1 MSRRGRREH
10 DDPPERDAGATPF
23 PFNNPFQG
31 LAEQLGP
38 LPKASP
44 PRLAAKAAKAAAPAA
59 EAAPPRPADDG
70 TLFAAAV
77 RGVRPIPAEERRR
90 RTPAPSRAPAPRGP
104 SEDER
109 VLSELSDLVAGI
121 AAFDVSDTEEH
132 MEGAV
137 VGLDPRVLRRLRA
150 GELAYQSHL
159 DLHGHTADEAHRALV
174 EFVLRAMSLGQRC
187 VLVIHGRGR
196 NSPDQRPVLKSGVRD
211 WLTHGELGRR
221 VLAFS
226 SARPYDGGA
235 GATYVLL
242 RRERR
247 GKRPFRTYEGT
258 RS

>member
-10 DDPPERDAGATPF
+10 DDAPEREAGATPS

-31 LAEQLGP
+31 LAERLGP
-38 LPKASP
+38 LPKTAPSTP
-44 PRLAAKAAKAAAPAA
+44 PPKPAPAAAKA
-59 EAAPPRPADDG
+59 PPGRAADDG
-70 TLFAAAV
+70 TLFAEAV
-77 RGVRPIPAEERRR
+77 RGVRPIPPEERRR
-90 RTPAPSRAPAPRGP
+90 RTPAPSRTPAPRGP
-104 SEDER
+104 SDDER

-121 AAFDVSDTEEH
+121 ATFDVSDTEEH

-137 VGLDPRVLRRLRA
+137 VGLDPRLLRRLRA
-150 GELAYQSHL
+150 GELSYQSHL

-187 VLVIHGRGR
+187 VLVIHGRGL
-196 NSPDQRPVLKSGVRD
+196 NSPDQRSVLKNGVRE

-226 SARPYDGGA
+226 SARTYDGGA

-242 RRERR
+242 RRDRR
-247 GKRPFRTYEGT
+247 EKRPFRTYEGT

>member
-10 DDPPERDAGATPF
+10 GEPPERDAAAAPS
-23 PFNNPFQG
+23 PFNNPFEG
-31 LAEQLGP
+31 LAERLGP
-38 LPKASP
+38 LPKAS
-44 PRLAAKAAKAAAPAA
+44 RSAPAP
-59 EAAPPRPADDG
+59 EAPAKPAPPRPADDG
-70 TLFAAAV
+70 TLFAEAV

-90 RTPAPSRAPAPRGP
+90 RTPAPGRAPAPRGP

-121 AAFDVSDTEEH
+121 ATFDVSDTEEH

-137 VGLDPRVLRRLRA
+137 VGLDPRLLRRLRA

-174 EFVLRAMSLGQRC
+174 EFVLRAMALGQRC

-196 NSPDQRPVLKSGVRD
+196 NSPDQRAVLKSGVRD